1 MPQLRPLFVPGIG
14 PRGRVGHAVQ
24 HASSAEKT
32 GHGSGWPEK
41 GPAERGS
48 SSPPGSLSM
57 APQAGRPV
65 CPPMC
70 GPRAQAASQ
79 GRARRCALPGTVLL
93 LLAYLAYLAL
103 GTGVF
108 WMLESP
114 AAQASKARFKRDKW
128 ALLRNFTCLDGPALD
143 SLIRVREERG
153 RPGCGG
159 ETRAGERGWRAE
171 GDRPSPGP
179 GQEHAGSISPE
190 GWRR

>member
-1 MPQLRPLFVPGIG
+1 
-14 PRGRVGHAVQ
+14 
-24 HASSAEKT
+24 
-32 GHGSGWPEK
+32 
-41 GPAERGS
+41 
-48 SSPPGSLSM
+48 M

-70 GPRAQAASQ
+70 GPRARAASQ

-128 ALLRNFTCLDGPALD
+128 ALLRNFTCLDSPALD